1 MRIVVKKKPASGWW
15 NGEVVEN
22 GVKRIGW
29 FPASYT
35 KLEQPSVAND
45 QRPASRQSVTSNQSM
60 PTSAAPVASAAPQD
74 RLKKSSVHTAGAA
87 SVSAST
93 PDLFASAGK
102 KAATPTH
109 YQAPCPLSSSP
120 RRRCQWQ
127 PAMTLY
133 RLVITKLHRLA
144 LNEWFAKYRY
154 QARNDDELTFEKG
167 TIITVISKDSQT
179 GTGQDASLREGLFP
193 CKLRL
198 NRCLSRSQMRLQMV
212 VNELTNQREYLL
224 QRSVWRTKLDAIFPF
239 NWTDLMN
246 CSYSLL
252 MAL

>member
-93 PDLFASAGK
+93 PNLFASAGK
-102 KAATPTH
+102 KAATPTLSGSMSA
-109 YQAPCPLSSSP
+109 QQQPTAALSMATSDDALSSSYNKAP
-120 RRRCQWQ
+120 SSSVER
-127 PAMTLY
+127 
-133 RLVITKLHRLA
+133 VV
-144 LNEWFAKYRY
+144 AKYRY

-167 TIITVISKDSQT
+167 TIITGRT
-179 GTGQDASLREGLFP
+179 ASLREGLFP
-193 CKLRL
+193 VNYVEPLPQQEP
-198 NRCLSRSQMRLQMV
+198 NRQMV
-212 VNELTNQREYLL
+212 VNELTNSREYLL
-224 QRSVWRTKLDAIFPF
+224 QRSVGGLE
-239 NWTDLMN
+239 
-246 CSYSLL
+246 
-252 MAL
+252 